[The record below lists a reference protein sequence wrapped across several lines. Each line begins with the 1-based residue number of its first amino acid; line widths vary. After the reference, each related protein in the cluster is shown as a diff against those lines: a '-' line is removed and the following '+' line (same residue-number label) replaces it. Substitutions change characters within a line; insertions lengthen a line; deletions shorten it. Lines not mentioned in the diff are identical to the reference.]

1 MTYFMQSNCVCLSFF
16 LVVRNEKNV
25 SLLPE
30 KNNNF
35 FLAFF
40 LFCFRQK
47 KTSLPFAWLFKNKEK
62 SNSNFLYLQLLFV
75 SSFFFAS
82 PVMTIDDRWVG
93 GGYKMVEMLMTSY

>member
-1 MTYFMQSNCVCLSFF
+1 MDAENIMKKADIHDSKDYFRDVHSDEE
-16 LVVRNEKNV
+16 NEKNV

-47 KTSLPFAWLFKNKEK
+47 KTSLLFIRN
-62 SNSNFLYLQLLFV
+62 
-75 SSFFFAS
+75 
-82 PVMTIDDRWVG
+82 
-93 GGYKMVEMLMTSY
+93 